1 MSKEFDQ
8 ILREI
13 NKQNKDLHNIDVQVS
28 KALVKDICDL
38 KKSVKT
44 IETKIVLMEKVLN
57 QLFEV
62 INNLTIFI
70 DEAEDI
76 ANSEDLEDEED
87 WTPYDERNFPYDNDN
102 DEEDIGGDDYWS
114 SHEDDS

>member
-8 ILREI
+8 ILREL
-13 NKQNKDLHNIDVQVS
+13 NKQNKDLHNIDIQITKV
-28 KALVKDICDL
+28 LTKDVGEL
-38 KKSVKT
+38 KKSIKH
-44 IETKIVLMEKVLN
+44 IENKMILMEKALN

-76 ANSEDLEDEED
+76 ANSEDLDDEED
-87 WTPYDERNFPYDNDN
+87 WTPYDERNFSYQDDK
-102 DEEDIGGDDYWS
+102 EDDDVGEDDYWS
-114 SHEDDS
+114 NTEDDS

>member
-1 MSKEFDQ
+1 MSREFDQ
-8 ILREI
+8 IIKEI
-13 NKQNKDLHNIDVQVS
+13 NKQNKELHNIDNQIS
-28 KALVKDICDL
+28 KEIVKDIHDL

-57 QLFEV
+57 QLFDV

-70 DEAEDI
+70 DDAEDI
-76 ANSEDLEDEED
+76 ANSEDLDDEED
-87 WTPYDERNFPYDNDN
+87 WAPYDERNFSSYDDN

-114 SHEDDS
+114 SKQDES

>member
-8 ILREI
+8 ILKEL
-13 NKQNKDLHNIDVQVS
+13 NKQNKDLHSIDVQIS
-28 KALVKDICDL
+28 KALVKDISDL

-44 IETKIVLMEKVLN
+44 MENRMILMENVLT
-57 QLFEV
+57 QLFEMV
-62 INNLTIFI
+62 NNLTIFI

-76 ANSEDLEDEED
+76 ANSEDLDDEED
-87 WTPYDERNFPYDNDN
+87 WTPYDERNFSYDDDNDQ
-102 DEEDIGGDDYWS
+102 EDIGGDNYWS